1 MLRVPEL
8 TDDADTLT
16 AALAYA
22 RCGWFVLPVCKDTRH
37 AGSVVGKGWP
47 DKSSREPQQIAAWF
61 AGTDFG
67 IALHCNKSGAFVLDI
82 DKPDRFR
89 HWHLVDTAMV
99 QNTRPDTDARRG
111 HYCWLAPDGFYSNS
125 PAGIGTGWGE
135 VRASANGVI
144 IAAPGIGD
152 RRWLASGPLQPL
164 PLQLVA
170 MLRGGSESVAAVPAE
185 AVRVFV
191 AEHSTC
197 PTVRPDIAARW
208 RSRFVERAVIGKD
221 SRHTTMLGIL
231 PDVFHQAR
239 FGRINARIELN
250 RLYELWAKSVVGHV
264 RNGEIVTEESAIAE
278 FLQMS
283 AWAFAQVLGKS

>member
-1 MLRVPEL
+1 M
-8 TDDADTLT
+8 
-16 AALAYA
+16 
-22 RCGWFVLPVCKDTRH
+22 LPVCKDTRH

-170 MLRGGSESVAAVPAE
+170 MLREGRKVWQRCPQRPCGCLWLNTQHAQRLGRTSLLVGGRGSS
-185 AVRVFV
+185 
-191 AEHSTC
+191 
-197 PTVRPDIAARW
+197 
-208 RSRFVERAVIGKD
+208 
-221 SRHTTMLGIL
+221 
-231 PDVFHQAR
+231 
-239 FGRINARIELN
+239 NAR
-250 RLYELWAKSVVGHV
+250 
-264 RNGEIVTEESAIAE
+264 
-278 FLQMS
+278 
-283 AWAFAQVLGKS
+283 